1 MESRAIPRKIRGKT
15 RGHRTRATMAVA
27 AAVLTAVTV
36 TALLALVPGS
46 AGAADTTKFHAVFHD
61 TFPSSCAPPT
71 VFCGSGSVARYGSA
85 TTVVRAGRPTPIP
98 GTACAN
104 VAGTRSITLDDGSGT
119 LVSSFTG
126 TRCPRGRK
134 GHVFKITF
142 DSVIDGQAS
151 SGIFAGATGGGP
163 GYTTSNRNRQTYRLK
178 WDITL
183 Q

>member
-1 MESRAIPRKIRGKT
+1 MPT
-15 RGHRTRATMAVA
+15 RGAGKMFSAKKRIGLVALA
-27 AAVLTAVTV
+27 AAAT
-36 TALLALVPGS
+36 LALVPGI
-46 AGAADTTKFHAVFHD
+46 ADGASTTKFHAVFHD

-71 VFCGSGSVARYGSA
+71 VFCGSGSVARYGRA
-85 TTVVRAGRPTPIP
+85 TTVVRATRMAPIP
-98 GTACAN
+98 GTRCAE
-104 VAGTRSITLDDGSGT
+104 VAGIRTITLDDGSGT

-134 GHVFKITF
+134 GHAFKIQF
-142 DSVIDGQAS
+142 DSVIDPNAS
-151 SGIFAGATGGGP
+151 SGIFEGATGGGP

>member
-1 MESRAIPRKIRGKT
+1 MKGKLTRRGNI
-15 RGHRTRATMAVA
+15 GVIAALGVSVA
-27 AAVLTAVTV
+27 AAAALMLT
-36 TALLALVPGS
+36 PGS
-46 AGAADTTKFHAVFHD
+46 AHAASTTKFHAVFHD
-61 TFPSSCAPPT
+61 AFPSSCAPPI

-85 TTVVRAGRPTPIP
+85 TTVVRASRPTPIP
-98 GTACAN
+98 GTACTN

-142 DSVIDGQAS
+142 DSVIDPEAS

-178 WDITL
+178 WNITL
-183 Q
+183 R